1 MKDAR
6 TRLAAVWVSLEGRRA
21 GAVCVCL
28 LVLMGA
34 NLLSVVWRKG
44 LTADEF
50 YHVPAGYY
58 HLTQGEFRV
67 NPEHPPLVKM
77 LAALP
82 LLFVGVEAPA
92 PRYDAS
98 AEPGPRT
105 DETLALFWR
114 TNTARFET
122 ISFWSRV

>member
-58 HLTQGEFRV
+58 QLTAGEFRL
-67 NPEHPPLVKM
+67 NTEHPPLVKM
-77 LAALP
+77 LSAVP
-82 LLFVGVEAPA
+82 LLFVGVEAQA
-92 PRYDAS
+92 PRY
-98 AEPGPRT
+98 EPSTEPDERT
-105 DETLALFWR
+105 EETLALFWR
-114 TNTARFET
+114 ANTARFGAV
-122 ISFWSRV
+122 SF